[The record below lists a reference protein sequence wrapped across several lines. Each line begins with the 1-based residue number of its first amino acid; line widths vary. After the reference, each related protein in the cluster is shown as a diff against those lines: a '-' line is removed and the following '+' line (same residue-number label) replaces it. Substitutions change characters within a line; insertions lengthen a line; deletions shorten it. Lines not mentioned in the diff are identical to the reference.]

1 MLWLTFFVHYISVIN
16 NFLTQEALTRF
27 GQFKSIIYIITS
39 MVGWL
44 WRIIYIYSIQNVQFQ
59 NIFTNES
66 TLLLTVHRSQ
76 KYFTKFVTI
85 LVYIYEVFKYVI
97 SSLSSF
103 EEMAKYKI
111 DIAQDQIR
119 MGPNT
124 LYDVYSN
131 GLVKINSYTYKNH

>member
-1 MLWLTFFVHYISVIN
+1 M
-16 NFLTQEALTRF
+16 
-27 GQFKSIIYIITS
+27 
-39 MVGWL
+39 
-44 WRIIYIYSIQNVQFQ
+44 RIIYIYSIQNVQFQ